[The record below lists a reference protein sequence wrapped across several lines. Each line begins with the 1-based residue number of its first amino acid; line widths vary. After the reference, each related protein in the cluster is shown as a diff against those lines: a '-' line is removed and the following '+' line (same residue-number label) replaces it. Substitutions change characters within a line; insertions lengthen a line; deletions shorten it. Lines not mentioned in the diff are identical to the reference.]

1 MTEET
6 HAQDLILSR
15 IAQLE
20 AQIRVWKRGALA
32 GLLAVAALG
41 LLAVTSVG
49 PLEVGLMGQTS
60 QTSQTGQTGQTQR
73 KPTPRAG
80 TPRPAAPAPAP
91 AAPAMPKNIEAES
104 FILKDA
110 NGKVRAELSM
120 GGTGP
125 SLKFRDQA
133 GMALVTLSLN
143 DSAPGGPFLLLSD
156 PQHHAGLSMSVLE
169 GAGSQLSLTGERAD
183 VQAHIAVTPEGTS
196 LALSD
201 QEGFTAN
208 LGSGMQPSKNGQVKK
223 STAASITLLNKD
235 RKLLWSA
242 P

>member
-1 MTEET
+1 MNEDL

-15 IAQLE
+15 IARLE
-20 AQIRVWKRGALA
+20 AQNRAWKRGALVA
-32 GLLAVAALG
+32 LIVVAALG
-41 LLAVTSVG
+41 LLAVISVG
-49 PLEVGLMGQTS
+49 PLELRLLG
-60 QTSQTGQTGQTQR
+60 QTSQTGQAGQTPR
-73 KPTPRAG
+73 KTTPRPTTPRA
-80 TPRPAAPAPAP
+80 AAPAPAP
-91 AAPAMPKNIEAES
+91 APATPVMPKNIEAES

-133 GMALVTLSLN
+133 GVALVTLSLN

-183 VQAHIAVTPEGTS
+183 VQAHIGVTPEGTS

-208 LGSGMQPSKNGQVKK
+208 FGSGMQPSKNGQVKK
-223 STAASITLLNKD
+223 TTAASITLLNKD

>member
-1 MTEET
+1 MSEDT

-15 IAQLE
+15 IARLE
-20 AQIRVWKRGALA
+20 AQNRRLKRGVLA
-32 GLLAVAALG
+32 GLAAVASLG
-41 LLAVTSVG
+41 LLLVAS
-49 PLEVGLMGQTS
+49 LALLGQTA
-60 QTSQTGQTGQTQR
+60 GQTGQTQR
-73 KPTPRAG
+73 KPTPRA
-80 TPRPAAPAPAP
+80 PAPAP
-91 AAPAMPKNIEAES
+91 PPAPPVMPKNIEAES
-104 FILKDA
+104 FVLKDV

-125 SLKFRDQA
+125 SLKLRDQA
-133 GMALVTLSLN
+133 GTALVTLSLN

-183 VQAHIAVTPEGTS
+183 IQAHIGVTPEGTS

-201 QEGFTAN
+201 GEGFTAN

-223 STAASITLLNKD
+223 TTAASITLLNKD

>member
-1 MTEET
+1 MSEQT

-15 IAQLE
+15 IARLE
-20 AQIRVWKRGALA
+20 AQNRAWKRGALA
-32 GLLAVAALG
+32 GLVAVAALG
-41 LLAVTSVG
+41 LLAVTSLG
-49 PLEVGLMGQTS
+49 PFEVGLMG

-80 TPRPAAPAPAP
+80 TPRSAAPAPAPAP
-91 AAPAMPKNIEAES
+91 AAPVTPKNIEAES

-169 GAGSQLSLTGERAD
+169 GAGSQLSLSGERAD

-223 STAASITLLNKD
+223 TTAASITLLNKD

>member
-1 MTEET
+1 MSDQT
-6 HAQDLILSR
+6 HADDLILSR
-15 IAQLE
+15 IARLE
-20 AQIRVWKRGALA
+20 AENRAWKRGVSAGLVGIAALA
-32 GLLAVAALG
+32 LLAIT
-41 LLAVTSVG
+41 VTGRWEAS
-49 PLEVGLMGQTS
+49 LMGQAAPA
-60 QTSQTGQTGQTQR
+60 GQAGQTQR
-73 KPTPRAG
+73 KTTRRTTAPR
-80 TPRPAAPAPAP
+80 TAAPAPAP
-91 AAPAMPKNIEAES
+91 TPAAPVMPKNIEAES

-125 SLKFRDQA
+125 SLKFRDQTGA
-133 GMALVTLSLN
+133 ALVTLSLN

-183 VQAHIAVTPEGTS
+183 IQAHIGVTPEGTS
-196 LALSD
+196 LSLSD

-208 LGSGMQPSKNGQVKK
+208 FGSGMQPSKNGQVKK
-223 STAASITLLNKD
+223 TTAASIALLNKD

>member
-1 MTEET
+1 MSEET

-15 IAQLE
+15 IARLE
-20 AQIRVWKRGALA
+20 AQNRAWKRGALA
-32 GLLAVAALG
+32 GLVAVAALG

-49 PLEVGLMGQTS
+49 PLEAGLMGQTS
-60 QTSQTGQTGQTQR
+60 QTSQTSQTGQTQR
-73 KPTPRAG
+73 KPAPRAATPRS
-80 TPRPAAPAPAP
+80 TAPAPAP

-183 VQAHIAVTPEGTS
+183 VQAHIAVAPEGTS

-201 QEGFTAN
+201 GEGFTAN
-208 LGSGMQPSKNGQVKK
+208 LGSGMQPTKNGQVKK
-223 STAASITLLNKD
+223 TTAASITLLNKD

>member
-1 MTEET
+1 MSEDM

-15 IAQLE
+15 IARLE
-20 AQIRVWKRGALA
+20 AQNRAWKRGALVA
-32 GLLAVAALG
+32 LVAVAALA

-49 PLEVGLMGQTS
+49 PFEVGLMG

-73 KPTPRAG
+73 KTTPRAA
-80 TPRPAAPAPAP
+80 TPRSAAPAPTPAP
-91 AAPAMPKNIEAES
+91 ATAAMPKNIEAES
-104 FILKDA
+104 FLLKDA

-223 STAASITLLNKD
+223 TTAASITLLNKD

>member
-15 IAQLE
+15 IARLE
-20 AQIRVWKRGALA
+20 AQNRAWKRGALA
-32 GLLAVAALG
+32 GLVAVAALG
-41 LLAVTSVG
+41 LLAVTSLG
-49 PLEVGLMGQTS
+49 PFEVGLIGQTS
-60 QTSQTGQTGQTQR
+60 QTSQTQR

-80 TPRPAAPAPAP
+80 TPRAAPPTPAPAP
-91 AAPAMPKNIEAES
+91 ATPVTPKNIEAES

-223 STAASITLLNKD
+223 TTAASITLLNKD

>member
-1 MTEET
+1 MSEET

-15 IAQLE
+15 IARLE
-20 AQIRVWKRGALA
+20 AQNRAWKRGALA
-32 GLLAVAALG
+32 GLVAVAALG

-49 PLEVGLMGQTS
+49 AFEVGLMGQTS
-60 QTSQTGQTGQTQR
+60 QTSQTGQTQR

-80 TPRPAAPAPAP
+80 TPRSAAPAPAPAP
-91 AAPAMPKNIEAES
+91 AAPVTPKNIEAES

-143 DSAPGGPFLLLSD
+143 DSAPNGPFLLLSD

-201 QEGFTAN
+201 GEGFTAN

-223 STAASITLLNKD
+223 TTAASITLLNKD